1 MLSTS
6 LFSVEDSVRLLLRW
20 FFICLCLSIPAVCQ
34 TRTPPPAPT
43 PHPDY
48 GAAPATEDE
57 ATARIAHDMA
67 KKANQERAAS
77 LKNDTEKLL
86 RLAVE
91 LKASVDKSNENLLSL
106 DVIKKAEEIE
116 KLAHSVRDKM
126 KGPN

>member
-1 MLSTS
+1 
-6 LFSVEDSVRLLLRW
+6 
-20 FFICLCLSIPAVCQ
+20 
-34 TRTPPPAPT
+34 
-43 PHPDY
+43 
-48 GAAPATEDE
+48 
-57 ATARIAHDMA
+57 MA